1 MSCDEVKNFHAVHLF
16 RCWNFHFLTVRGLG
30 GFAPYEQFLQI
41 FLRGKS
47 VKKVPVDV
55 HRQCLLFLSR
65 IIDKNSYHDFWVIT
79 TFRKKADKIRGF
91 HQKSRDNFLQ
101 IFRKSENSSRKCRA
115 KSRDNFFSETDIKSF
130 FCDKVIKL
138 FKPLM
143 RYAPKSSSVNVSCKE
158 LSRLFTELI
167 SEKNREIFGNPQK
180 VITTFL

>member
-1 MSCDEVKNFHAVHLF
+1 MIFSIAVVMNPLCIRFICLCWINNTLFRVHL
-16 RCWNFHFLTVRGLG
+16 L
-30 GFAPYEQFLQI
+30 
-41 FLRGKS
+41 
-47 VKKVPVDV
+47 
-55 HRQCLLFLSR
+55 LLFMKKKNAMRNLGSYR
-65 IIDKNSYHDFWVIT
+65 AAILFKNSYHDFWVIT

-115 KSRDNFFSETDIKSF
+115 KSRDNFFSETDKKSF

-158 LSRLFTELI
+158 LSRLFTKLI
-167 SEKNREIFGNPQK
+167 SEKNREILGNPQK
-180 VITTFL
+180 VIPTFL

>member
-1 MSCDEVKNFHAVHLF
+1 MPTTSQFFQVPASGEFEKLEP
-16 RCWNFHFLTVRGLG
+16 VR
-30 GFAPYEQFLQI
+30 E
-41 FLRGKS
+41 
-47 VKKVPVDV
+47 
-55 HRQCLLFLSR
+55 HRQCLLRLSR
-65 IIDKNSYHDFWVIT
+65 SRDKNSYHDFWVIT

-115 KSRDNFFSETDIKSF
+115 KSRDNFFSETDKKSF